1 MIKFLINDEADNPT
15 SEEAFLINSLSSK
28 STLIKMSFSFI
39 IFLNN
44 LLYNIYTFIT
54 TTKFHKIDKLSNINK
69 TLTIHLIPK
78 DSEFSCYKLIK
89 DSLKKSFNVQDF
101 LIKIVNE

>member
-54 TTKFHKIDKLSNINK
+54 TIKFHKIDKLSNINK
-69 TLTIHLIPK
+69 ILTIHLISK
-78 DSEFSCYKLIK
+78 DNEFSCYKLISDLQSKVKEEKSKQNASK
-89 DSLKKSFNVQDF
+89 D
-101 LIKIVNE
+101 